1 MVKLPSYM
9 VIKIQFHFIL
19 EKRGQSYYLK
29 SKPNSII
36 MLHNHPGQSGFS
48 LNDISLFIRL
58 NSIKSITIVTNYGKT
73 KYLTKGENY
82 SKEAALSLYKNC

>member
-1 MVKLPSYM
+1 MVNQDTVSFYPG
-9 VIKIQFHFIL
+9 
-19 EKRGQSYYLK
+19 EKGTELLFK
-29 SKPNSII
+29 KPNSII